1 MQALVLGGGGFRGSY
16 EMGVWKALIDLGE
29 EIDIVA
35 GTSIG
40 AINGALIAQG
50 DYKLASKLWTEFDVG
65 EMLGVDGYKE
75 KGLREK
81 IIISIQTAMKELPEG
96 GFGLDASDFRATLS
110 KLIDEKRVRES
121 KMIYGLVTVDL
132 DHLVPVEK
140 TINEIPDGKLIDYI
154 MASSAIVPAL
164 KPYEIDG
171 KRYID
176 GAYYDNIPLEL
187 AQKQGATKFIVVD
200 LNSFGRIKKKSIKN
214 IDNNNIRYI
223 RCYWDLGFGL
233 ILDEN
238 IVERNIT
245 LGYYDTLKQFDAF
258 EGNAYT
264 FIKGSRYV
272 YMDAI
277 GKEGELAKKFGVH
290 YSRTKITFE
299 DKLIQAKWKL
309 ITDERE
315 KKGGRKTNDMMAST
329 EIIGEILGID
339 PTKIY
344 TVESMDRRIKEELA
358 KVQIP
363 DQKNRD
369 IKNPKTLLKNLVKD
383 LETIADDK
391 KRLKIFALEIKK
403 SIQNKES
410 IALQP
415 IAANLYTRTYVG
427 GMYLALR
434 DLV

>member
-1 MQALVLGGGGFRGSY
+1 MQALVLGGGGSRGSY

-29 EIDIVA
+29 EIDIVT

-50 DYKLASKLWTEFDVG
+50 DYKLASKLWTEFDMG
-65 EMLGVDGYKE
+65 GMLGVDGYKE

-81 IIISIQTAMKELPEG
+81 LLVSIQTAMKQLPEK
-96 GFGLDASDFRATLS
+96 GFGLDVSDFRTALAQI
-110 KLIDEKRVRES
+110 IDEKKVRES
-121 KMIYGLVTVDL
+121 PILYGLVTVDL
-132 DHLVPVEK
+132 DNRAPVQK
-140 TINEIPDGKLIDYI
+140 PIHEIPEGKLIDYI

-164 KPYEIDG
+164 RPYEIDG

-176 GAYYDNIPLEL
+176 GAYYDNVPLEL

-200 LNSFGRIKKKSIKN
+200 LNAFGRINKKLIQN
-214 IDNNNIRYI
+214 IDQDRIRYI
-223 RCYWDLGFGL
+223 QSYWDLGLGL
-233 ILDEN
+233 LLDEH
-238 IVERNIT
+238 IVDRNMT
-245 LGYYDTLKQFDAF
+245 LGYYDTLKEFGAF

-264 FIKGSRYV
+264 FFKGSRYV
-272 YMDAI
+272 FMDAI
-277 GKEGELAKKFGVH
+277 GKNGELAKKFGLY
-290 YSRTKITFE
+290 YSRTKIIFE
-299 DKLIQAKWKL
+299 DKLVQAKWKL

-315 KKGGRKTNDMMAST
+315 KRSGRKTSDIMAST
-329 EIIGEILGID
+329 EIIAEILGLD
-339 PTKIY
+339 PAKIY

-369 IKNPKTLLKNLVKD
+369 IKNPRRLLRSLAKD
-383 LETIADDK
+383 MEAIVDDK
-391 KRLKIFALEIKK
+391 KRLKTFALEIKK

-415 IAANLYTRTYVG
+415 IAANLYTRTFVG

>member
-1 MQALVLGGGGFRGSY
+1 MQALVLGGGGARGSY

-29 EIDIVA
+29 EIDIVT

-40 AINGALIAQG
+40 AVNGALIAQG
-50 DYKLASKLWTEFDVG
+50 DYKQASKLWTEFDVG
-65 EMLGVDGYKE
+65 KMLGVDGYKE

-81 IIISIQTAMKELPEG
+81 VLISIKTAVKEIPEG
-96 GFGLDASDFRATLS
+96 GFGLDATEFRTALS
-110 KLIDEKRVRES
+110 QLIDEKRVRES
-121 KMIYGLVTVDL
+121 SVIYGLVTVEL
-132 DHLVPVEK
+132 DHLEPVEK
-140 TINEIPDGKLIDYI
+140 TIHEIPDGQLIDYI
-154 MASSAIVPAL
+154 MASSAIAPAL

-176 GAYYDNIPLEL
+176 GAYYDNVPLEL

-200 LNSFGRIKKKSIKN
+200 LNSFGRIKKKLIKN
-214 IDNNNIRYI
+214 IDSDSIRYI
-223 RCYWDLGFGL
+223 KSYWDLGFGL
-233 ILDEN
+233 VLDEN
-238 IVERNIT
+238 IVERNTT
-245 LGYYDTLKQFDAF
+245 LGYYDTLKQFGAF

-264 FIKGSRYV
+264 FFKGSRYV
-272 YMDAI
+272 FMDAI
-277 GKEGELAKKFGVH
+277 GKNGELAKKFGH
-290 YSRTKITFE
+290 YYSRTKIIFE
-299 DKLIQAKWKL
+299 DKLVQAKWKL

-315 KKGGRKTNDMMAST
+315 KKGSRKTNDIMASM
-329 EIIGEILGID
+329 EIIAEILGID

-358 KVQIP
+358 KVQLP
-363 DQKNRD
+363 DQKSKD
-369 IKNPKTLLKNLVKD
+369 IKNPKLLLKSLAKD
-383 LETIADDK
+383 MEAIVDDR

-415 IAANLYTRTYVG
+415 IAANLYTRTFVG